1 MNFSSIS
8 LAIIFALASL
18 ALFIFSTK
26 KLSSSL
32 KTLGDTKFK
41 KILNFISKNN
51 FMALIIGVFITT
63 LIQSSD
69 GAVAL
74 IMGLLAARFIS
85 LKVAI
90 AFLLGANIGTA
101 TTSLIV
107 SFQSSFAFTEYFIL
121 LMFIG
126 VFGWILTKRANW
138 INIFLIILSIGMI
151 FFSLKILS
159 SSAVAIVKTDLFK
172 KSIGAVGINPWLA
185 FIFSFALTGILQSS
199 SATVTLY
206 QIVYAQSDNILP
218 TNSAIALVLGSN
230 VGTTIT
236 GLVVSFTSKNKNSQK
251 IAIIWGITN
260 LSISLLVLPFLYPLN
275 FFETL
280 ITSIVDNSNKTLQL
294 SIAHLLFNF
303 ILVGIYIWLIKY
315 LEILVNKIIK
325 DDNLTTNYQI
335 ILPYELINQ
344 NAFLALKSAKKALQE
359 QARISKSGLMIL
371 EKYLNTG
378 NYKLI
383 DKYEELSNIIDET
396 RRNIYNYLIKITSNN
411 LSTEEAKIHLS
422 LVLSSRSVDKIMTI
436 GSRVILELKKVNDPK
451 KPQKFILDNELIL
464 EIKNL
469 LNITSK
475 ILDNVIFQLEEFS
488 HERSIYINE
497 LKDDANNLS
506 LEYAKTNIYRLKT
519 NLSQKQLEFDFDY
532 SRLLRAIERI
542 IHHCQ
547 RIDQYIANEAIKI
560 KINEPIELNYYDSI

>member
-32 KTLGDTKFK
+32 KSLGDTKFK

-126 VFGWILTKRANW
+126 VFGWILTKRTNW

-172 KSIGAVGINPWLA
+172 KSIGVVGINPWLA
-185 FIFSFALTGILQSS
+185 FIFSFA
-199 SATVTLY
+199 
-206 QIVYAQSDNILP
+206 
-218 TNSAIALVLGSN
+218 
-230 VGTTIT
+230 
-236 GLVVSFTSKNKNSQK
+236 
-251 IAIIWGITN
+251 
-260 LSISLLVLPFLYPLN
+260 
-275 FFETL
+275 
-280 ITSIVDNSNKTLQL
+280 
-294 SIAHLLFNF
+294 
-303 ILVGIYIWLIKY
+303 
-315 LEILVNKIIK
+315 
-325 DDNLTTNYQI
+325 
-335 ILPYELINQ
+335 
-344 NAFLALKSAKKALQE
+344 
-359 QARISKSGLMIL
+359 
-371 EKYLNTG
+371 
-378 NYKLI
+378 
-383 DKYEELSNIIDET
+383 
-396 RRNIYNYLIKITSNN
+396 
-411 LSTEEAKIHLS
+411 
-422 LVLSSRSVDKIMTI
+422 
-436 GSRVILELKKVNDPK
+436 
-451 KPQKFILDNELIL
+451 
-464 EIKNL
+464 
-469 LNITSK
+469 
-475 ILDNVIFQLEEFS
+475 
-488 HERSIYINE
+488 
-497 LKDDANNLS
+497 
-506 LEYAKTNIYRLKT
+506 
-519 NLSQKQLEFDFDY
+519 
-532 SRLLRAIERI
+532 
-542 IHHCQ
+542 
-547 RIDQYIANEAIKI
+547 
-560 KINEPIELNYYDSI
+560 

>member
-32 KTLGDTKFK
+32 KSLGDTKFK

-51 FMALIIGVFITT
+51 FMGFIIGVFITT

-126 VFGWILTKRANW
+126 VFGWILTKRTNW

-344 NAFLALKSAKKALQE
+344 NAFFSF
-359 QARISKSGLMIL
+359 
-371 EKYLNTG
+371 
-378 NYKLI
+378 
-383 DKYEELSNIIDET
+383 
-396 RRNIYNYLIKITSNN
+396 KI
-411 LSTEEAKIHLS
+411 
-422 LVLSSRSVDKIMTI
+422 
-436 GSRVILELKKVNDPK
+436 
-451 KPQKFILDNELIL
+451 
-464 EIKNL
+464 
-469 LNITSK
+469 
-475 ILDNVIFQLEEFS
+475 
-488 HERSIYINE
+488 
-497 LKDDANNLS
+497 
-506 LEYAKTNIYRLKT
+506 
-519 NLSQKQLEFDFDY
+519 
-532 SRLLRAIERI
+532 
-542 IHHCQ
+542 C
-547 RIDQYIANEAIKI
+547 
-560 KINEPIELNYYDSI
+560 

>member
-32 KTLGDTKFK
+32 KSLGDTKFK

-126 VFGWILTKRANW
+126 VFGWILTKRTNW

>member
-1 MNFSSIS
+1 M
-8 LAIIFALASL
+8 
-18 ALFIFSTK
+18 
-26 KLSSSL
+26 
-32 KTLGDTKFK
+32 
-41 KILNFISKNN
+41 
-51 FMALIIGVFITT
+51 
-63 LIQSSD
+63 
-69 GAVAL
+69 
-74 IMGLLAARFIS
+74 
-85 LKVAI
+85 
-90 AFLLGANIGTA
+90 
-101 TTSLIV
+101 
-107 SFQSSFAFTEYFIL
+107 
-121 LMFIG
+121 
-126 VFGWILTKRANW
+126 
-138 INIFLIILSIGMI
+138 
-151 FFSLKILS
+151 
-159 SSAVAIVKTDLFK
+159 
-172 KSIGAVGINPWLA
+172 
-185 FIFSFALTGILQSS
+185 QSS

-344 NAFLALKSAKKALQE
+344 NLFLVAFLKSAKKALQE

>member
-32 KTLGDTKFK
+32 KSLGDTKFK

-126 VFGWILTKRANW
+126 VFGWILTKRTNW

-172 KSIGAVGINPWLA
+172 KSIGTVGINPWLA

>member
-32 KTLGDTKFK
+32 KSLGDTKFK

-126 VFGWILTKRANW
+126 VFGWILTKRTNW

-359 QARISKSGLMIL
+359 QARISKNGLMIL

-560 KINEPIELNYYDSI
+560 KINEPIEINYYDSI

>member
-32 KTLGDTKFK
+32 KSLGDTKFK

-126 VFGWILTKRANW
+126 VFGWILTKRTNW

-172 KSIGAVGINPWLA
+172 KSIGVVGINPWLA

>member
-1 MNFSSIS
+1 MNLLI
-8 LAIIFALASL
+8 
-18 ALFIFSTK
+18 
-26 KLSSSL
+26 
-32 KTLGDTKFK
+32 
-41 KILNFISKNN
+41 KIL
-51 FMALIIGVFITT
+51 
-63 LIQSSD
+63 
-69 GAVAL
+69 
-74 IMGLLAARFIS
+74 
-85 LKVAI
+85 
-90 AFLLGANIGTA
+90 
-101 TTSLIV
+101 
-107 SFQSSFAFTEYFIL
+107 
-121 LMFIG
+121 
-126 VFGWILTKRANW
+126 
-138 INIFLIILSIGMI
+138 
-151 FFSLKILS
+151 
-159 SSAVAIVKTDLFK
+159 
-172 KSIGAVGINPWLA
+172 
-185 FIFSFALTGILQSS
+185 
-199 SATVTLY
+199 
-206 QIVYAQSDNILP
+206 
-218 TNSAIALVLGSN
+218 
-230 VGTTIT
+230 
-236 GLVVSFTSKNKNSQK
+236 
-251 IAIIWGITN
+251 
-260 LSISLLVLPFLYPLN
+260 
-275 FFETL
+275 
-280 ITSIVDNSNKTLQL
+280 
-294 SIAHLLFNF
+294 
-303 ILVGIYIWLIKY
+303 
-315 LEILVNKIIK
+315 
-325 DDNLTTNYQI
+325 
-335 ILPYELINQ
+335 
-344 NAFLALKSAKKALQE
+344 FLALKSAKKALQE
-359 QARISKSGLMIL
+359 QARISKNGLMIL

-560 KINEPIELNYYDSI
+560 KINEVPLR